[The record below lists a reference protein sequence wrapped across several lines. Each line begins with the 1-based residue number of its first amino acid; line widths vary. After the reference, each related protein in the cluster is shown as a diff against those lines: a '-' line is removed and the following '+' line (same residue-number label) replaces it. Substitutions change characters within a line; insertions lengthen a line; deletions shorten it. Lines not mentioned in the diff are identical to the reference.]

1 MNERT
6 LYSLSIYMHSF
17 HLKESGQS
25 TTMNF
30 SSFEWKM
37 DRKLYERWKCFLM
50 PIMQSS
56 NLALVHLGWKGYTN
70 SANDWFSNWLSN
82 FCSTNEGK
90 VYRKT
95 PWMGHPPISIQQL
108 PCLAI
113 SISIQMGLPLLS
125 FWGGFW
131 SIYHGKN
138 QKAWICLIEED
149 FIQRWHPFRLL
160 YKWMGSFIIVLSL
173 TALIISRPC
182 TPLP

>member
-17 HLKESGQS
+17 YLKKSGQS

-50 PIMQSS
+50 PIMPSS

-82 FCSTNEGK
+82 FCSINKGK
-90 VYRKT
+90 VYKKT
-95 PWMGHPPISIQQL
+95 LWMGHPPIPIQQL

-113 SISIQMGLPLLS
+113 WTCKRWWTIITQKWGFLS
-125 FWGGFW
+125 FL
-131 SIYHGKN
+131 S
-138 QKAWICLIEED
+138 EVVSEV
-149 FIQRWHPFRLL
+149 FIMAKTKRLE
-160 YKWMGSFIIVLSL
+160 FV
-173 TALIISRPC
+173 
-182 TPLP
+182 